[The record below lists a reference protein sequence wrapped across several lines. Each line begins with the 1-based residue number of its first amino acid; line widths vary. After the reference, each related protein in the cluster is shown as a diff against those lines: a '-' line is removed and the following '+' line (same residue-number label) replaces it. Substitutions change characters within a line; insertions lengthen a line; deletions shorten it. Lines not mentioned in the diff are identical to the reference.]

1 MLTRSQFHGL
11 GMKQEDFTKAFLNAL
26 KDKHVI
32 EQLQTTI
39 TADLQREITD
49 LRECI
54 HKKDKQIEELHK
66 KINNLYD
73 STDKLEQYSRRN
85 SLRVFGIP
93 EGEHEDPADIAFDLV
108 NKN

>member
-26 KDKHVI
+26 KDKDVI

-39 TADLQREITD
+39 SADLQREIID

-54 HKKDKQIEELHK
+54 HKKDE
-66 KINNLYD
+66 
-73 STDKLEQYSRRN
+73 
-85 SLRVFGIP
+85 
-93 EGEHEDPADIAFDLV
+93 
-108 NKN
+108 